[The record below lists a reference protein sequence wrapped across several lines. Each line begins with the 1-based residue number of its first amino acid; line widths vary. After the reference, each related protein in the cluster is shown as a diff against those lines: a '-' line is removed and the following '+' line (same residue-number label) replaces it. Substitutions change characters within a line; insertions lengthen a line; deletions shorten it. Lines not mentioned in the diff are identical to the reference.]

1 MPVKTKA
8 RYKMNLTSC
17 MFLHPPPTKPTGCH
31 PQKSTDQ
38 RKEENLMK
46 CEKPDS
52 NVSLAVSADSCSN
65 GVFKYANGTKEITL
79 TEICKVITMIRDG
92 VVDPEENGEV
102 YVTPIGDDTEFLVQ
116 YNAKNRSYLV
126 VLP

>member
-1 MPVKTKA
+1 MPVKNKA
-8 RYKMNLTSC
+8 RSKPNLTSC
-17 MFLHPPPTKPTGCH
+17 MFLHPPPCSQQVVIRKKP
-31 PQKSTDQ
+31 TDQ

-46 CEKPDS
+46 CEKKDS